1 MPVTRQART
10 DQGAPALAT
19 GRVNQKLRTRGA
31 IVTAAQQLLEQR
43 GEIPTVAEAA
53 EAALVSRTTAYRYF
67 PTQESLVLELSVTVD
82 VPAIE
87 ELVGRPAGPDDAVDR
102 VLEIA
107 GTFNE
112 HVLADEELYR
122 RAMRAYLD
130 LWLAAREKDPA
141 ESFPTVRE
149 GRRMRWFADALAP
162 LRGSVPD
169 STLRRMQLALC
180 MVMGSEAIVV
190 MRDVCRLEPE
200 EALAVTRWAA
210 EAILQAG
217 LADAAD
223 DGTRH

>member
-1 MPVTRQART
+1 
-10 DQGAPALAT
+10 
-19 GRVNQKLRTRGA
+19 VNQKLRTRGA
-31 IVTAAQQLLEQR
+31 IVTAAQQLLEER

-87 ELVGRPAGPDDAVDR
+87 GLAGQPVERDGAVDR

-122 RAMRAYLD
+122 RALRTYLD
-130 LWLAAREKDPA
+130 LWLAARDKDPA
-141 ESFPTVRE
+141 EAFPTVRE
-149 GRRMRWFADALAP
+149 GRRMRWFGDTLAL
-162 LRGSVPD
+162 LRDTVPEP
-169 STLRRMQLALC
+169 TLQRMQRALC
-180 MVMGSEAIVV
+180 MVMGTEAMVV
-190 MRDVCRLEPE
+190 MRDVCRLDAD
-200 EALAVTRWAA
+200 EALAVARWAA

-217 LADAAD
+217 LAEAGDYESV
-223 DGTRH
+223 

>member
-1 MPVTRQART
+1 MAVLRQART
-10 DQGAPALAT
+10 GDGPPT
-19 GRVNQKLRTRGA
+19 VTSGRVNQKLRTRAA
-31 IVTAAQQLLEQR
+31 IVDAAQQLLEAR
-43 GEIPTVAEAA
+43 GAIPTVAEAA

-87 ELVGRPAGPDDAVDR
+87 ELVARPVGPDDAVDR
-102 VLEIA
+102 VLEVA

-122 RAMRAYLD
+122 RAMRSYLD

-149 GRRMRWFADALAP
+149 GRRMRWFADSLAP
-162 LRGSVPD
+162 LRESVPD
-169 STLRRMQLALC
+169 ATLRRMQLALC
-180 MVMGSEAIVV
+180 MVMGSEAMVV

-210 EAILQAG
+210 RAILEAG
-217 LADAAD
+217 LGEAGDAI
-223 DGTRH
+223 DG

>member
-10 DQGAPALAT
+10 DDGPPAVT
-19 GRVNQKLRTRGA
+19 SGRVNQKLRTRGA
-31 IVTAAQQLLEQR
+31 IVEAAQQLLEQR

-67 PTQESLVLELSVTVD
+67 PTHESLVLELSVTVD

-87 ELVGRPAGPDDAVDR
+87 ELVARPVAPGAVADR
-102 VLEIA
+102 VLEVT
-107 GTFNE
+107 GSFNE

-122 RAMRAYLD
+122 RAMRTYLD

-149 GRRMRWFADALAP
+149 GRRMRWFADTLAP
-162 LRGSVPD
+162 LRGTVPD
-169 STLRRMQLALC
+169 ATLRRMQLALC
-180 MVMGSEAIVV
+180 MVMGSEPIVV

-217 LADAAD
+217 LGVGDERA
-223 DGTRH
+223 GR